1 MGRHTLPK
9 RTARKMNALRKT
21 NGAGTGRPRSERARC
36 PCAIMTIKRAQAR
49 GKSSEH
55 KPSCSFYRE
64 WAIVVR

>member
-1 MGRHTLPK
+1 
-9 RTARKMNALRKT
+9 
-21 NGAGTGRPRSERARC
+21 
-36 PCAIMTIKRAQAR
+36 MTIKRAQAR